1 MSEKQVISAINAA
14 FSASKQKT
22 SPYDAVAAVTRV
34 EDGTAWVSLTPGT
47 ETPASMGIACEAG
60 DSVNVRVSGGRA
72 YVVGNTTA
80 PPTDDAQAIA
90 AKAAAIVAEGKAA
103 IAKSDAS
110 EAKSTAK
117 AAKSDAAEAKG
128 TAAESKEAADKAL
141 VETKDLVTLRIDS
154 SRGTVF
160 KNSEVS
166 TVLTVRCYKRG
177 QEITTQAALRDAMG
191 DQTARIRW
199 WVLRMGDTD
208 WVSLDDGDEKLS
220 GDGFRLTLDPDDVDV
235 KCTFKAEV
243 VTD

>member
-1 MSEKQVISAINAA
+1 MTTAA
-14 FSASKQKT
+14 DK
-22 SPYDAVAAVTRV
+22 
-34 EDGTAWVSLTPGT
+34 L
-47 ETPASMGIACEAG
+47 ASMIGAAKPKG
-60 DSVNVRVSGGRA
+60 QPADHYATVTRVSGGTA
-72 YVVGNTTA
+72 YVRIDGSDAETPVVQAVSAKAGDRVTVRIVDRSARITGNVTA
-80 PPTDDAQAIA
+80 PPTDDTVANEANGAAQD
-90 AKAAAIVAEGKAA
+90 
-103 IAKSDAS
+103 AKSDAS

-141 VETKDLVTLRIDS
+141 AETKDLVTLRIDS

-199 WVLRMGDTD
+199 WVLRMGDED